1 MSDCGEEAALI
12 PVISFIGVVLS
23 LYANQEEPSVLRM
36 LKSATRPRMAR
47 GLLEMGFG
55 SLARSILE
63 EMRSIREEVDAKTME
78 AFVDADAEAFELG
91 EEAETALQEAG
102 ILARQEADD
111 DGTTGALREHI
122 VCSSVLKKRRRKMRR
137 HKHKKRLRKNRYKSR
152 R

>member
-1 MSDCGEEAALI
+1 M
-12 PVISFIGVVLS
+12 
-23 LYANQEEPSVLRM
+23 LRM
-36 LKSATRPRMAR
+36 LKSATRPRMTR

-78 AFVDADAEAFELG
+78 AFVDADAETFELG

-102 ILARQEADD
+102 ILARQGADD

>member
-1 MSDCGEEAALI
+1 MPPSL
-12 PVISFIGVVLS
+12 FHIGVVLP
-23 LYANQEEPSVLRM
+23 LYANQEEPNVLRM
-36 LKSATRPRMAR
+36 LKSATRPRMPR

-63 EMRSIREEVDAKTME
+63 EMRSIREEMDAKTME
-78 AFVDADAEAFELG
+78 ALVDDADALELG
-91 EEAETALQEAG
+91 EEAEAALEEAG
-102 ILARQEADD
+102 ILAQEAGDGE
-111 DGTTGALREHI
+111 GTTGALREHI